1 MRNALE
7 RRQAILEALSDRR
20 SETVGNL
27 ALEFSVSERTIKRD
41 IEVISCSAPVFT
53 VQGNGGGIR
62 VAEGYYF
69 GRYYLRPDQENLLS
83 ELMDGLQP
91 DKQLLLQSIL
101 LAFAKPKQTTKEVL
115 VNVFRPG
122 NSD

>member
-1 MRNALE
+1 MRNALD

-27 ALEFSVSERTIKRD
+27 ALEFCVSERTIKRD
-41 IEVISCSAPVFT
+41 IEAISCSAPIFT

-83 ELMDGLQP
+83 DLMDGLQP

-101 LAFAKPKQTTKEVL
+101 LAFAKPKQTTKREC
-115 VNVFRPG
+115 
-122 NSD
+122 